1 MVGANFYA
9 FCNYVVALNPC
20 LGYQIYVKIF
30 SNGGE
35 GRTFRDSKIIKY
47 NDISQQNITLFYC
60 GMLKEFTNKICLK
73 EGGVI
78 TIPDPPEAL
87 SESILTKGD
96 QALDDFTAPG

>member
-1 MVGANFYA
+1 MPNFKGIYAVLSQIWKCRKPRSFCANFLSQKLVGANFYA

-47 NDISQQNITLFYC
+47 NDMSKKTLHFSAVAC
-60 GMLKEFTNKICLK
+60 
-73 EGGVI
+73 
-78 TIPDPPEAL
+78 
-87 SESILTKGD
+87 
-96 QALDDFTAPG
+96 